1 MVQHT
6 YTNTIRKIMKQ
17 QREGGVAKSAIT
29 AIKGR
34 ESAGLMYGMS
44 EDRNVPEMRT
54 TGQAD

>member
-6 YTNTIRKIMKQ
+6 YTKEVRKIMKQ
-17 QREGGVAKSAIT
+17 QREGGVTKSAIT
-29 AIKGR
+29 ALKGR

-44 EDRNVPEMRT
+44 EDRNVAEMRT